1 MTRYRCRVCGYIYDP
16 AKGVLPDA
24 SPNTPFEALDDTW
37 KCPICGV
44 GKDEFEPI
52 EDPAPIIKYYSN
64 QEITVIWQPDLCNH
78 NGNCWKSLG
87 QVFDPSKRPWVDMEG
102 ADTESIIRVVNE
114 CPTGALTW
122 KSLNN

>member
-1 MTRYRCRVCGYIYDP
+1 M
-16 AKGVLPDA
+16 
-24 SPNTPFEALDDTW
+24 
-37 KCPICGV
+37 
-44 GKDEFEPI
+44 
-52 EDPAPIIKYYSN
+52 IKYYSN